1 MTTGMSTDMTT
12 ETATK
17 SNDAI
22 VARLRDLAA
31 KVPVMNL
38 LGAEVIDFDHS
49 QQAVTMGY
57 TATPEMCHSKV
68 IVQGGLIT
76 AMVDSAMAYA
86 CMGCFDELMAVPTL
100 EIKVSFLEAGKA
112 GPMRA
117 TARARR
123 LGRSVGFLEGELY
136 QHEKLIATSS
146 STVRLIP
153 IKSNR

>member
-1 MTTGMSTDMTT
+1 MT
-12 ETATK
+12 AAA
-17 SNDAI
+17 NDAI
-22 VARLRDLAA
+22 VSRLRNFAA
-31 KVPVMNL
+31 KVPVMKL
-38 LGAEVIDFDHS
+38 LGAEVIEFDRS
-49 QQAVTMGY
+49 QQTITMGY
-57 TATPEMCHSKV
+57 IATPEMCHSKV

-100 EIKVSFLEAGKA
+100 EIKVNFLEAGNP

-117 TARARR
+117 IARARR

-136 QHEKLIATSS
+136 QHEKLIATAS

-153 IKSNR
+153 IAADR